1 MGCNPSKSNGADA
14 GTAVDVLEIG
24 LELSD
29 SDSRVLAEN
38 PLEVSREVVRESVST
53 VGAMFR
59 EVRPQ
64 LELMFPVALVG
75 RCILNE
81 MIDSTEPAYVGGI
94 IEGLMLEDLSE
105 VKEGAHVLRSKP
117 LKTAAKQL
125 MDLLQKVPERI
136 AMEPGET
143 LDTEMRALLKDARE
157 VKRGADK
164 AFKKVRAPSEKI
176 RAVVVVRGAR
186 GDGRGRRRRVDPGRL
201 AAEMKKLFALKEAS
215 TTSLSRWARRAT
227 TRRTSRSRRRAST
240 ASTRRSA
247 PRPRGRSRRARARA
261 HHARV
266 QSGQR
271 YQDQSQEEGRQRV
284 LSRQDQGQRRHV
296 RGSL

>member
-29 SDSRVLAEN
+29 SDSRVLAAN

-59 EVRPQ
+59 ETRPQ

-157 VKRGADK
+157 VKSGADK
-164 AFKKVRAPSEKI
+164 AFKKVRTPSEKI
-176 RAVVVVRGAR
+176 RAVVIACAALEVERWEHWVIRRCEVIKSALVFADAGCSTDSLATLRVGEEVDVLAAQRNAR
-186 GDGRGRRRRVDPGRL
+186 GHVVSLVRCGERDGWVVSRKANGSQILSDPL
-201 AAEMKKLFALKEAS
+201 
-215 TTSLSRWARRAT
+215 
-227 TRRTSRSRRRAST
+227 
-240 ASTRRSA
+240 
-247 PRPRGRSRRARARA
+247 
-261 HHARV
+261 
-266 QSGQR
+266 
-271 YQDQSQEEGRQRV
+271 
-284 LSRQDQGQRRHV
+284 
-296 RGSL
+296 

>member
-94 IEGLMLEDLSE
+94 IERLMLEDLSE

-136 AMEPGET
+136 AMEPGES
-143 LDTEMRALLKDARE
+143 LDTEMRALLKDAR
-157 VKRGADK
+157 KMKSGADK
-164 AFKKVRAPSEKI
+164 AFNKVRTPSEKI
-176 RAVVVVRGAR
+176 RAVVVACAALVATAAAG
-186 GDGRGRRRRVDPGRL
+186 GDAESIRADL
-201 AAEMKKLFALKEAS
+201 AAEMKKLFALKEVKHDVAEQM
-215 TTSLSRWARRAT
+215 RE
-227 TRRTSRSRRRAST
+227 
-240 ASTRRSA
+240 
-247 PRPRGRSRRARARA
+247 
-261 HHARV
+261 V
-266 QSGQR
+266 
-271 YQDQSQEEGRQRV
+271 ERV
-284 LSRQDQGQRRHV
+284 LDAESRAL
-296 RGSL
+296 S

>member
-1 MGCNPSKSNGADA
+1 MGCNPSKSSGA

-38 PLEVSREVVRESVST
+38 PLEVSKEVVQHTVRPR
-53 VGAMFR
+53 VGAMFL

-136 AMEPGET
+136 AMEPGDT
-143 LDTEMRALLKDARE
+143 LDTEMRALLKDARK
-157 VKRGADK
+157 VRNDADR
-164 AFKKVRAPSEKI
+164 AFKKVRTPSEKI
-176 RAVVVVRGAR
+176 RAVVIACAALVATAAAG
-186 GDGRGRRRRVDPGRL
+186 GDAESIRADLG
-201 AAEMKKLFALKEAS
+201 AEMKF
-215 TTSLSRWARRAT
+215 
-227 TRRTSRSRRRAST
+227 
-240 ASTRRSA
+240 
-247 PRPRGRSRRARARA
+247 
-261 HHARV
+261 
-266 QSGQR
+266 
-271 YQDQSQEEGRQRV
+271 
-284 LSRQDQGQRRHV
+284 
-296 RGSL
+296 

>member
-94 IEGLMLEDLSE
+94 IEGLMLEVLQPGPGAE
-105 VKEGAHVLRSKP
+105 GPRNPRPEGARLGAVAALCRLREPSPHP
-117 LKTAAKQL
+117 L
-125 MDLLQKVPERI
+125 
-136 AMEPGET
+136 
-143 LDTEMRALLKDARE
+143 ALLLCLC
-157 VKRGADK
+157 
-164 AFKKVRAPSEKI
+164 F
-176 RAVVVVRGAR
+176 
-186 GDGRGRRRRVDPGRL
+186 
-201 AAEMKKLFALKEAS
+201 F
-215 TTSLSRWARRAT
+215 
-227 TRRTSRSRRRAST
+227 
-240 ASTRRSA
+240 
-247 PRPRGRSRRARARA
+247 
-261 HHARV
+261 
-266 QSGQR
+266 
-271 YQDQSQEEGRQRV
+271 
-284 LSRQDQGQRRHV
+284 
-296 RGSL
+296 